1 MKYNIIYIDPP
12 WDYNRKV
19 GQGCTTKYNRMTNQD
34 IYNLPINDIAADNCA
49 LICWFTFPKLS
60 EGVKAIESW
69 GFTIKTVFV
78 TWIKTNKN
86 SNTPFFGVG
95 TYTKSN
101 AEVCMLCSKGNIADL
116 LPPRRT
122 TVDSSYNGKLR
133 DDTISSV
140 LLHKRLEHSEKP
152 NEVRNMISRMFSD
165 VPKIEVFARHR
176 VSGWDSIGY
185 GVDSMD
191 ILESLNLVKND
202 QYKTEKYNIPLND
215 I

>member
-12 WDYNRKV
+12 WDYNNKTR
-19 GQGCTTKYNRMTNQD
+19 QGCVTKYNRITNED
-34 IYNLPINDIAADNCA
+34 IYKLPINDIAENNCA
-49 LICWFTFPKLS
+49 LICWMTFPKLS

-86 SNTPFFGVG
+86 DNKPFFGVG

-101 AEVCMLCSKGNIADL
+101 AEVCMLCSKGSISNL
-116 LPPRRT
+116 LPPRRSK
-122 TVDSSYNGKLR
+122 VDENYDGKLR

-152 NEVRNMISRMFSD
+152 NEVRNMISRMFLD

-176 VSGWDSIGY
+176 VNGWDSIGY
-185 GVDSMD
+185 GVDGMD
-191 ILESLNLVKND
+191 ILDSIKLIKNNEYQKEKYEPPKND
-202 QYKTEKYNIPLND
+202 I
-215 I
+215 